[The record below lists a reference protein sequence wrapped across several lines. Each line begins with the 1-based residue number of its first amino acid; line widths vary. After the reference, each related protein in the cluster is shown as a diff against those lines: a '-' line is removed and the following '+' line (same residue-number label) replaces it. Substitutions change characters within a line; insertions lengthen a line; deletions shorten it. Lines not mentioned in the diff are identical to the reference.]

1 MNIDKPPPFHAFTV
15 KAQDGRLRE
24 LVTQAHIFTARS
36 IVRFFHVARQDKLV
50 QAIWDT
56 GATNTVI
63 SRNLVGQLGLI
74 PTGVITAQDANNSY
88 QTSTYLVD
96 IALPNGILIPDVRV
110 TEAANLGN
118 YDLLI
123 GMDIITLGDFA
134 ITNGLGNTWFSFR
147 IPPDGIQIDYVAKAE
162 AIQKK
167 QIRRH
172 QNKIKKKKR

>member
-1 MNIDKPPPFHAFTV
+1 MNIVKPPPFHAFTV
-15 KAQDGRLRE
+15 KAKGGRLRE
-24 LVTQAHIFTARS
+24 LVTQAQIFTARS
-36 IVRFFHVARQDKLV
+36 IVRFFHVVRQERSV

-56 GATNTVI
+56 GATNTAI
-63 SRNLVGQLGLI
+63 SHNLVGQLGLI
-74 PTGVITAQDANNSY
+74 PIGVVTAQDANNSY
-88 QTSTYLVD
+88 QSNTYMVD
-96 IALPNGILIPDVRV
+96 IGLPNGILIADVRV

-147 IPPDGIQIDYVAKAE
+147 VPPDGIQIDYVAKAE
-162 AIQKK
+162 VIQKK

-172 QNKIKKKKR
+172 TNKIKKKKR

>member
-1 MNIDKPPPFHAFTV
+1 
-15 KAQDGRLRE
+15 
-24 LVTQAHIFTARS
+24 
-36 IVRFFHVARQDKLV
+36 
-50 QAIWDT
+50 
-56 GATNTVI
+56 
-63 SRNLVGQLGLI
+63 VGQLSLI

-96 IALPNGILIPDVRV
+96 IGLPNGILIPDVRV

-147 IPPDGIQIDYVAKAE
+147 IPPDGIQIDYVAKAD

-167 QIRRH
+167 QVRRH
-172 QNKIKKKKR
+172 QHKIKKKKR

>member
-1 MNIDKPPPFHAFTV
+1 MNIVKPPPFHAFTV
-15 KAQDGRLRE
+15 KAQGGRLRE
-24 LVTQAHIFTARS
+24 LVTQAQIFTARS
-36 IVRFFHVARQDKLV
+36 IVRFFHVVRQDRSV

-56 GATNTVI
+56 GATNTAI

-74 PTGVITAQDANNSY
+74 PTGVVTAQDANNSY
-88 QTSTYLVD
+88 QSNTYMVD
-96 IALPNGILIPDVRV
+96 IGLPNGILIADVRV

-134 ITNGLGNTWFSFR
+134 ITNGLGNTWFSLR
-147 IPPDGIQIDYVAKAE
+147 IPPDGIQIDYVARAE
-162 AIQKK
+162 VIQKK

-172 QNKIKKKKR
+172 KNKIKKKKR